1 MDASTAIHDRRE
13 HPRHPISLEVFVTPD
28 KARNQRLASRIINM
42 SLMGCAIKP
51 NAYTFAEKEAVSICF
66 VASKDQCSMST
77 IIQAEV
83 AHIGND
89 YIGLCFD
96 AMGADVM
103 DLLHQ
108 LLKEAKYF

>member
-1 MDASTAIHDRRE
+1 MDANAIIERRE
-13 HPRHPISLEVFVTPD
+13 HPRHPISLEVFVTPA
-28 KARNQRLASRIINM
+28 KAKEQRIESRIINM
-42 SLMGCAIKP
+42 SLMGCAIEP
-51 NAYTFAEKEAVSICF
+51 NYYSFKEKEEVSICF

-77 IIQAEV
+77 IIQAEI

-96 AMGADVM
+96 AMGAEVI
-103 DLLHQ
+103 DLLRE

>member
-1 MDASTAIHDRRE
+1 MSASAVIERRE
-13 HPRHPISLEVFVTPD
+13 HLRHPISLEVFVTPA
-28 KARNQRLASRIINM
+28 KVKNQRIASRIINM
-42 SLMGCAIKP
+42 SLMGCAIEP
-51 NAYTFAEKEAVSICF
+51 NYYSFVEKEPVSICF
-66 VASKDQCSMST
+66 VASKDHCSMST

-83 AHIGND
+83 AHIGDD

-103 DLLHQ
+103 DLLRE